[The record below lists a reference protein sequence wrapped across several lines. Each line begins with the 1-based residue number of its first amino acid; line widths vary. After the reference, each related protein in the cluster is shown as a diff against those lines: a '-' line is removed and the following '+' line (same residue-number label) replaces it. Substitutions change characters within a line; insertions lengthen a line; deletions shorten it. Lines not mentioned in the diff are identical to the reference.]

1 MVGKNFEIYGVQIT
15 GKCICKSTQTE
26 QHLSSPQVTLFLKSL
41 PLGERRKGT
50 ILPSSIELIFYSFKK
65 FCPWII
71 LIAFHIKYFHVAF
84 SSLSKIHA
92 TVCY

>member
-50 ILPSSIELIFYSFKK
+50 ILPSQ
-65 FCPWII
+65 
-71 LIAFHIKYFHVAF
+71 
-84 SSLSKIHA
+84 
-92 TVCY
+92 